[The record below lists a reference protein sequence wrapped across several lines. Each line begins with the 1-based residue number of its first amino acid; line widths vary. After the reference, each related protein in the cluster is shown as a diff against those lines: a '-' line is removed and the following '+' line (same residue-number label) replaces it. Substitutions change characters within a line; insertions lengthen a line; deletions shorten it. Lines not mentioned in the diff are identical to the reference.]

1 MPFHSVLSIDY
12 AIRCRQVIIRF
23 VLTGMHRIDGRN
35 AYAKKNY
42 ERVIMKLTT
51 IPLSLKLLTNDD
63 IKLIYPLIQAS
74 LIGNLQ

>member
-1 MPFHSVLSIDY
+1 MPFHGVLSIDY

-23 VLTGMHRIDGRN
+23 YSQAMHRIDGRN

-51 IPLSLKLLTNDD
+51 IPLSLKDSIAFSLYEMVECFGIMKPWLL
-63 IKLIYPLIQAS
+63 
-74 LIGNLQ
+74 